1 LATHTAGRTAATRHG
16 HASNAC
22 WPGGP
27 TRKGRRALAV
37 DGPIAYPWTMRLEVP
52 PADVVAVAPATRSP
66 LRAVAVPS
74 EHGGWG
80 LTLEPALLGL
90 LIAPS
95 GPGAALAAAAFLA
108 FLVRTPLKLALV
120 DRRRH
125 RRLDRTALAEKV
137 AAVELLTLSVLAV
150 LVVASAASGWWVPVV
165 LAVPLVGTELWFDV
179 RSRSRRL
186 VPELTGAIG
195 IGSVAAAIVLAD
207 GGRPALA
214 AAVWCVL
221 AARAVAAI
229 PFVRGRIAALHGR
242 VGDGSFVGAGFVA
255 ATALAAVAVVL
266 DRAALAGAVVVGVVM
281 GLQVLSTR
289 RPAPRAAVVGIQQ
302 MVLGL
307 AVVGAT
313 AVGVLAA

>member
-1 LATHTAGRTAATRHG
+1 MGLE
-16 HASNAC
+16 
-22 WPGGP
+22 
-27 TRKGRRALAV
+27 AV
-37 DGPIAYPWTMRLEVP
+37 DGPTDTGRTRREDRASAR
-52 PADVVAVAPATRSP
+52 PATRSP
-66 LRAVAVPS
+66 LRAVALPS

-95 GPGAALAAAAFLA
+95 GPGVALAAAAFLA

-125 RRLDRTALAEKV
+125 RRVDRTAVAERV
-137 AAVELLTLSVLAV
+137 AGVELLALVVLAA
-150 LVVASAASGWWVPVV
+150 LVVGTAARGWWVPVV
-165 LAVPLVGTELWFDV
+165 LAVPLVGAELWFDV

-186 VPELTGAIG
+186 IPELAGAVG

-214 AAVWCVL
+214 ASVWCVL

-229 PFVRGRIAALHGR
+229 PFVRARIAVLHGR
-242 VGDGSFVGAGFVA
+242 AGDVSVVGAGFVA
-255 ATALAAVAVVL
+255 A
-266 DRAALAGAVVVGVVM
+266 AALAGVAVLVDRAVLAGAVAVGVVIAV
-281 GLQVLSTR
+281 QVLSTR
-289 RPAPRAAVVGIQQ
+289 RPASRAAVVGIQQ
-302 MVLGL
+302 MILGL

-313 AVGVLAA
+313 AVGVLAV